1 MNDNQLRC
9 WLAQARFHVS
19 DPVETDINRPLANST
34 TPLMYAAQTGD
45 LDAVRSLL
53 KRGADPALLN
63 NDRNGALWFA
73 CYSNSAAC
81 VAELI
86 KAGAPLDTQNVNGAT
101 ALIYCAS
108 AGKSPLVELL
118 LEAGANTE
126 LMTHDDFTALELAAD
141 LYCLRLLKD
150 ARKTEY
156 A

>member
-19 DPVETDINRPLANST
+19 DPVQTDINRPLANST

-63 NDRNGALWFA
+63 ADGNGALWFA
-73 CYSNSAAC
+73 CYSNNAAC

-108 AGKSPLVELL
+108 SGRSPLVKLL
-118 LEAGANTE
+118 LEAGANPQ
-126 LMTHDDFTALELAAD
+126 LQTHDDFTALELAAD
-141 LYCLRLLKD
+141 LECLHLLKR
-150 ARKTEY
+150 ARLAEH

>member
-19 DPVETDINRPLANST
+19 DPVETDINRPLANSI

-45 LDAVRSLL
+45 LDVVKSLL

-63 NDRNGALWFA
+63 SDGNGALWFA
-73 CYSNSAAC
+73 CFSGSEAC
-81 VAELI
+81 VTELI

-108 AGKSPLVELL
+108 ASKAPLVKLL
-118 LEAGANTE
+118 LDAGANTE
-126 LMTHDDFTALELAAD
+126 LKTHDDFTALELAAD
-141 LYCLRLLKD
+141 LECLRLLKNVSS
-150 ARKTEY
+150 TEH

>member
-9 WLAQARFHVS
+9 WLSQARFHVS
-19 DPVETDINRPLANST
+19 EPVETDINRPLANSI

-45 LDAVRSLL
+45 LDAIRSLL

-63 NDRNGALWFA
+63 TDGNGALWFA
-73 CYSNSAAC
+73 CFSNSEEC

-108 AGKSPLVELL
+108 ASKAPLVKLL
-118 LEAGANTE
+118 LEAGANTK
-126 LMTHDDFTALELAAD
+126 LKTHDDFTALELAAD
-141 LYCLRLLKD
+141 LECLRLLKD
-150 ARKTEY
+150 AKKTEY